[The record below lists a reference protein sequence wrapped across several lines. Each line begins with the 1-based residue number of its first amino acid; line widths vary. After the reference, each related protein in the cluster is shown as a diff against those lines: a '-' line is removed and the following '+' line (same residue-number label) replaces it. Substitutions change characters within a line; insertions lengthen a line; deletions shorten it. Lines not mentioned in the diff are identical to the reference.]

1 MLMIPTDKNVQPLP
15 TPPAPTMKH
24 IAVLCSSIAG
34 CDNSIADLG
43 YLTQSAATATQVHV
57 HNTAIKP
64 EVLDAAPV
72 RTDQH
77 QISGLSL
84 GKAQRL
90 EISASLCWAVLL
102 LSSTKWLSED
112 LSQNELQLL
121 LNSSSAQGHKTLQ
134 GVYVPFVPGSPTAS
148 VASLPASLAADTSLT
163 IFTRNRTLF
172 ILGVMLIELYLGR
185 SFENLKAD
193 PTVLIGTRLQNTPA
207 GFGDLDLVS
216 ILADK
221 VHMEAGEQYGNAVR
235 RCLRCPFD
243 GRDDEQNFTEP
254 LFRKNFFFGVV
265 AAVQVTYDRLS
276 ARVQYGRPS

>member
-1 MLMIPTDKNVQPLP
+1 
-15 TPPAPTMKH
+15 MKQ

-34 CDNSIADLG
+34 CDDSIADLG
-43 YLTQSAATATQVHV
+43 YLTHSTATATQVHV

-121 LNSSSAQGHKTLQ
+121 LNSSSAQGHRTLQ
-134 GVYVPFVPGSPTAS
+134 GVYVPFISGPPTAS
-148 VASLPASLAADTSLT
+148 VASLPPSLATDTSLT
-163 IFTRNRTLF
+163 LFTRNRTLF
-172 ILGVMLIELYLGR
+172 ILGVMLIELCLGR

-254 LFRKNFFFGVV
+254 LFRKNFFFGIV
-265 AAVQVTYDRLS
+265 APVQVTYDRLS
-276 ARVQYGRPS
+276 GRV